1 MYLLKR
7 EVNVPKD
14 RTVEA
19 YALFLLRAIVAFTV
33 ASMLFVG
40 FNAYVRYRAVSAAP
54 MACGISAPVDCV
66 VTVVDAFVPAAAPV
80 YLAPPALER
89 VEAPSYEGCAIT
101 HDVTRIEV
109 LGRTEIDQPADFMVP
124 VTVYRCPESESADR
138 LYWHRAGATDR
149 SFATIPADARVDYIT
164 AGGIVELH

>member
-1 MYLLKR
+1 MYQLKR

-14 RTVEA
+14 RSVDACT
-19 YALFLLRAIVAFTV
+19 LFLLKAIVAFTV
-33 ASMLFVG
+33 ASMAFVG
-40 FNAYVRYRAVSAAP
+40 FSAYARHRAASAEP
-54 MACGISAPVDCV
+54 MACGVSAPVDCV
-66 VTVVDAFVPAAAPV
+66 VTVVNAFVPTAAPV
-80 YLAPPALER
+80 YLAPPVLETS
-89 VEAPSYEGCAIT
+89 EAPSYTECAIT
-101 HDVTRIEV
+101 HDVTRIEI

-124 VTVYRCPESESADR
+124 VTVYRCPESETADR